1 MITYN
6 LNKKIMK
13 NFLTLVALCFTIILN
28 AQWIKDTS
36 CDKQA
41 GIVASQAI
49 EYALNLEYLAAF
61 GAANSAL
68 LLDEDCG
75 CAKLTLAFIS
85 SSNPNWGSRAKKL
98 KEINASKLT
107 SEEKAW
113 HDHMLATLGNRTP
126 LEKSIANKFTKSPL
140 LNYMATSMKDFN
152 SFKDFAEKFPAYA
165 SSAYNMISYG
175 YMNGAFSEENVT
187 EAIKYIKMS
196 QSMHDGPNA
205 HDSMAEHY
213 ASVGDYE
220 NALKSQRKAIDFGTF
235 SSPYIK
241 YAQIYYAKTVASD
254 ISEEIIAIQKAMQ
267 KTIMTNDYEAYKK
280 FEHPEI
286 TVTQGD
292 SNLDPFYVFT
302 KKEITQSTSITW
314 DVFEFSN
321 MKTYFSPDMKTAV
334 VLFEADGEYIVT
346 ETNETISYATRGSS
360 TWINTSDGWKILHST
375 YAPRKGKTGIPEK
388 D

>member
-1 MITYN
+1 
-6 LNKKIMK
+6 MK
-13 NFLTLVALCFTIILN
+13 NLLTLVALCFTMILN

-36 CDKQA
+36 CDRKA
-41 GIVASQAI
+41 GLIANQAI

-68 LLDEDCG
+68 LLDNDCG

-85 SSNPNWGSRAKKL
+85 SSNPKWGSRAQKL
-98 KEINASKLT
+98 KEINTSKLT

-113 HDHMLATLGNRTP
+113 YDYMFASLDNRKP
-126 LEKSIANKFTKSPL
+126 LEKSIVSKFTKSPL
-140 LNYMATSMKDFN
+140 LNYMATSLKDFN
-152 SFKDFAEKFPAYA
+152 SFKVFAKKFPAHA
-165 SSAYNMISYG
+165 SAAYNMISYG
-175 YMNGAFSEENVT
+175 YLNGAFGEKNIT
-187 EAIKYIKMS
+187 EAMKYIKMS

-205 HDSMAEHY
+205 HDSMAEFY

-220 NALKSQRKAIDFGTF
+220 NALKTQRKAIDFGTF
-235 SSPYIK
+235 SSPYVK

-254 ISEEIIAIQKAMQ
+254 ISEEVIAIQKAMQ
-267 KTIMTNDYEAYKK
+267 KTIMTNDYESYKK

-302 KKEITQSTSITW
+302 KKDMAKSTSITW
-314 DVFEFSN
+314 NVFEFSN
-321 MKTYFSPDMKTAV
+321 MKTYFSPDMKTVV
-334 VLFEADGEYIVT
+334 VLFEADGDYIIT

-360 TWINTSDGWKILHST
+360 TWNNTSDGWKILHST
-375 YAPRKGKTGIPEK
+375 YAPRKGKVGIPEK